1 MNKKT
6 VLVTGSSIGLG
17 ASIIRKFASN
27 NYNVIINYNT
37 NEEKAEQ
44 LANEVNEKY
53 KADYLLVK
61 CDITNDQEV
70 QKMYNIIKEKYNHID
85 VLVNNAGIAIDTTF
99 EDKTKEN
106 FRKTLELNL
115 IAPFFLTRLFAD
127 DMYNNKQGKIINISS
142 TNAIDSYY
150 EFSLDYDASK
160 AALINLTHN
169 LANHYAPYINI
180 NCVCPGWINTPMNK
194 ELDDEFKQKETNKI
208 LLNRFAEP
216 EEIANLVYFL
226 STDEAS
232 YINDS
237 IIKIDGG
244 VKHD

>member
-44 LANEVNEKY
+44 LANELSNKY
-53 KADYLLVK
+53 HTDYLLVK

-70 QKMYNIIKEKYNHID
+70 QNMYNKIKEKFNHLD

-127 DMYNNKQGKIINISS
+127 DMYNNKRGKIINISS

-169 LANHYAPYINI
+169 LANHYAPYINV

-194 ELDDEFKQKETNKI
+194 ELDDEFKQKETSKI

-226 STDEAS
+226 STDEAA

>member
-17 ASIIRKFASN
+17 SSIIKKFASN
-27 NYNVIINYNT
+27 NYNVIINYN
-37 NEEKAEQ
+37 NHKEEAEKLKQ
-44 LANEVNEKY
+44 ELESTYNIEC
-53 KADYLLVK
+53 LIIK
-61 CDITNDQEV
+61 CDITNEQEV
-70 QKMYNIIKEKYNHID
+70 KEMFNKIINKFNKLD
-85 VLVNNAGIAIDTTF
+85 VLVNNAGISIDTPI
-99 EDKTKEN
+99 EMKTKEN
-106 FRKTLELNL
+106 FMKILDINL
-115 IAPFFLTRLFAD
+115 VSLFFLTRLFAD
-127 DMYNNKQGKIINISS
+127 EMYKQKEGKIINISS
-142 TNAIDSYY
+142 SNAIDSYY
-150 EFSLDYDASK
+150 EYSLDYDASK

-169 LANHYAPYINI
+169 LANHYAPYINV

-194 ELDDEFKQKETNKI
+194 ELDQQFKQKEENKI

-226 STDEAS
+226 STQESS

-244 VKHD
+244 RKND

>member
-17 ASIIRKFASN
+17 SSIIKKFASN

-37 NEEKAEQ
+37 HKNEAEKLKEE
-44 LANEVNEKY
+44 LEKKY
-53 KADYLLVK
+53 NIECLIIK
-61 CDITNDQEV
+61 CDITKEQEV
-70 QKMYNIIKEKYNHID
+70 KEMFDIIINKFNKLD
-85 VLVNNAGIAIDTTF
+85 VLVNNAAIAIDTTF

-106 FRKTLELNL
+106 FMKVLDTNVVSL
-115 IAPFFLTRLFAD
+115 FYLTRIFAD
-127 DMYNNKQGKIINISS
+127 EMYKQKEGKIINISS
-142 TNAIDSYY
+142 SNAIDSYY
-150 EFSLDYDASK
+150 EYSLDYDASK

-169 LANHYAPYINI
+169 LANHYSPYINV
-180 NCVCPGWINTPMNK
+180 NCICPGWINTPMNK
-194 ELDDEFKQKETNKI
+194 NLDKDFKEKEENKI

-226 STDEAS
+226 STNEAS

-244 VKHD
+244 RKND